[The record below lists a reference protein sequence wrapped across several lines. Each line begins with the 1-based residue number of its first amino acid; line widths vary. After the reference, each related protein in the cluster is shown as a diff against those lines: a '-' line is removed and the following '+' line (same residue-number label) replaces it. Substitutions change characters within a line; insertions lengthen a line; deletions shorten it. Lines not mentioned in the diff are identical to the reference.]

1 MIKLLIINFRPMDS
15 MKAIHSKLL
24 ILAFLTQTIGCA
36 AQQPV
41 KDSIVGTWKGTS
53 LCQVKSSPCHDE
65 NAIYHISKAANGKTY
80 TMQMNKIVNGVEE
93 EMGASEGI
101 YDESKH
107 TLTTTTE
114 DRQGRVGVW
123 LFKIDGKQM
132 HGTLTIDEKILY
144 RVIEVK
150 KAD

>member
-1 MIKLLIINFRPMDS
+1 MANMKHLQILLMLTLAYTASCSAQGSAKDIIE
-15 MKAIHSKLL
+15 
-24 ILAFLTQTIGCA
+24 
-36 AQQPV
+36 
-41 KDSIVGTWKGTS
+41 GTWKGTS
-53 LCQVKSSPCHDE
+53 LCQVKNSPCHDE

-80 TMQMNKIVNGVEE
+80 TMQMNKIVNGMEE
-93 EMGASEGI
+93 EMGTSDGV
-101 YDESKH
+101 YDQAKH
-107 TLTTTTE
+107 TLTTTTN

-123 LFKIDGKQM
+123 LFKIDGNQM